1 MSFLKNLFGNS
12 KKKQQS
18 FDKSFEKCIMKSC
31 IATDSLV
38 KIQADDLTKI
48 RAYIEGKN
56 GLSIEEGLRQFFLII
71 ESGKFSIPARLKIM
85 TTFHKYIIE
94 LGELFAQEFLSYKFQ
109 NLLDHVPKKP
119 KQILY
124 HIIDVED
131 WINENILT
139 YYFNYLL
146 RLANNY
152 QIYKICIEE
161 GKLPQT
167 EDAKLDYKLK
177 FMWLFKLSNIFSY
190 VLKMQI
196 SFQRVFKNYPTH
208 FFIQD
213 IALLILH
220 DCVSYYNVMSQEIN
234 ELVQTYP
241 LLTTIDLIQFYQL
254 YQELISLTDQ
264 MNQFYSMKQNFDQLN
279 YIIEPQWFYVSTK
292 VHKEIENYSRK
303 VELLHASA
311 NNMRRTLKNVDG
323 SNNQI
328 RQGGVNFTETGQYD
342 KNRSKSTILYSKQP
356 SKTIQNPPDMK
367 LQYAQSLQVKN
378 EQYQNDDEEDEIE
391 ESNRVQQ
398 QSNQNQQHTR
408 MKTENV
414 FSNAK
419 QKEKDYTRYMQDEEL
434 KAIKQYEELLKQQK
448 SLNYDEDENELYQQ
462 QTQQQNQIQQ
472 QQNGQDQEE
481 EEEEDED
488 EQQEQIQ
495 INLFLNANN
504 QAEQQQSQN
513 NYNQDQIDK
522 QNSDMII
529 HQMQQAINSQS
540 SSLGQEILFSPG
552 KPYTFRCDNPPQYQQ
567 DNQQNLQHEEEKNS
581 QAENHEKPQDHQ
593 KNLNQEI
600 QEEDSEKVDNQITI
614 NQFEKDLE
622 ALEEAEKQD
631 EPLEANRSQPPQE
644 QKSQL
649 KDKTKI
655 TNEENNDQQIALD
668 VSFS

>member
-1 MSFLKNLFGNS
+1 MSFLKNLFGTS
-12 KKKQQS
+12 KKKQQQ

-124 HIIDVED
+124 HIVDVED

-190 VLKMQI
+190 VLKMQQ

-254 YQELISLTDQ
+254 YQELISLTGQ

-292 VHKEIENYSRK
+292 LHKEIENYSRK

-342 KNRSKSTILYSKQP
+342 KNRSKSTVLYSKQP

-367 LQYAQSLQVKN
+367 LQQAQSLQVKN
-378 EQYQNDDEEDEIE
+378 EQDYNYEEDEDEIE
-391 ESNRVQQ
+391 ESNRNQQ
-398 QSNQNQQHTR
+398 QSKQNQQHIR

-419 QKEKDYTRYMQDEEL
+419 FQKEGYTKYLQDDEL
-434 KAIKQYEELLKQQK
+434 KAIRQYEELLKQQK
-448 SLNYDEDENELYQQ
+448 SLNHEDEENGLYE
-462 QTQQQNQIQQ
+462 QQNHIQIQQ
-472 QQNGQDQEE
+472 QQNEQDQEE
-481 EEEEDED
+481 DQEDE
-488 EQQEQIQ
+488 EQEQIH
-495 INLFLNANN
+495 INLFQNADNLADE
-504 QAEQQQSQN
+504 QQQQSQN
-513 NYNQDQIDK
+513 NQNQDQID
-522 QNSDMII
+522 QNNEVII

-540 SSLGQEILFSPG
+540 SQLGQDILFSPG
-552 KPYTFRCDNPPQYQQ
+552 KPYTFRCENPQQYQQ
-567 DNQQNLQHEEEKNS
+567 ENQQNLQNEEEKNS
-581 QAENHEKPQDHQ
+581 QADCQQKSQDHS
-593 KNLNQEI
+593 KNQNCEI
-600 QEEDSEKVDNQITI
+600 QEEDSEKEEAEIAI

-631 EPLEANRSQPPQE
+631 EPLEATRNQPQQE
-644 QKSQL
+644 QKSQS
-649 KDKTKI
+649 KDKMKF
-655 TNEENNDQQIALD
+655 TNEEKNDQQIALD

>member
-1 MSFLKNLFGNS
+1 MSFLKNLFGTS
-12 KKKQQS
+12 RKKQQQ

-48 RAYIEGKN
+48 RAYIEGKH

-190 VLKMQI
+190 VLKMQL

-208 FFIQD
+208 FFVQD

-234 ELVQTYP
+234 ELVSTYP

-303 VELLHASA
+303 VELLHISA

-342 KNRSKSTILYSKQP
+342 KNRSKSTLLYSKQP

-378 EQYQNDDEEDEIE
+378 EQNYNDEEEDEIE
-391 ESNRVQQ
+391 ESYRNQQ
-398 QSNQNQQHTR
+398 LSDQNQQHVRT
-408 MKTENV
+408 KTENV

-419 QKEKDYTRYMQDEEL
+419 NKKEDYTKYLQEEEI

-448 SLNYDEDENELYQQ
+448 SLNYDEEENEQYQQ
-462 QTQQQNQIQQ
+462 QNQNQIQQ
-472 QQNGQDQEE
+472 QRNGQDQEE
-481 EEEEDED
+481 EDED
-488 EQQEQIQ
+488 GDEQEQIHL
-495 INLFLNANN
+495 NLFQNADKIDDEE
-504 QAEQQQSQN
+504 QQQQSQN
-513 NYNQDQIDK
+513 NCNQDQIDQ
-522 QNSDMII
+522 QNHEIII

-540 SSLGQEILFSPG
+540 NQLGQEILFSPG
-552 KPYTFRCDNPPQYQQ
+552 KPYTFRCENPQQYQH
-567 DNQQNLQHEEEKNS
+567 DNQQNFQHEEEKNS
-581 QAENHEKPQDHQ
+581 QTDCLQ
-593 KNLNQEI
+593 KSKDNSKNQNCEI
-600 QEEDSEKVDNQITI
+600 QEEDSEKEEVEINI

-631 EPLEANRSQPPQE
+631 EPLEANRNQPPQE
-644 QKSQL
+644 YKSQSKEKMKL
-649 KDKTKI
+649 
-655 TNEENNDQQIALD
+655 TNEENNDQQIALE